1 MTEHIKAG
9 SSAAA
14 KSAQKDRTRC
24 CGAEYLKYME
34 QYLNNFD
41 DIQALINVLPEKIAG
56 VINENGN
63 LDKLIEVVMDVGRIP
78 LARYTNGDLP
88 LSSDEVSYEE
98 IDAVVEKIGTFDLDN
113 RAGMERTL
121 HRISAIRNRRGR
133 IIGLTCRVGRA
144 VFGTLDIIAD
154 YIDSGKSLLILGK
167 PGIGK
172 TTMLREAAR
181 ILSAK
186 KRVVIVDTSN
196 EIGGDGDVPH
206 PAVGDA
212 RRLQVA
218 QPALQHEVMIEAVEN
233 HNPEVI
239 IIDEIGRELEAQAA
253 RTIAERGVQLI
264 GTAHGQTISN
274 LLMNPTL
281 SDLIGGIESVTL
293 SDEEAK
299 RRGTQKVVL
308 ERRSP
313 PTFDVLVE
321 IRQRNQVVVYQD
333 VAEAV
338 DALVRGIELQ
348 PELRTKTTK
357 GQIIREKAPAP
368 VLEGSGNSGSQTQP
382 GEGKK
387 GRKQL
392 SRSQENIVEISGKSK
407 SDLGEFKQTATK
419 SAKDPAFRKETIR
432 VYCYGVARNRLNEAA
447 ERLDVPVMVVN
458 NLEEADML
466 MTLRPYYRERQ
477 QIIVEAEERGIPIY
491 VLRSNTTAQIEYT
504 LANMLKIEVQEQAVE
519 WEDVEEE
526 TISAIRSVLSG
537 EASWVDLSP
546 ADHAIR
552 RIQKEMIDQAGLVC
566 QPFGK
571 EPRRR
576 LRIYRN

>member
-1 MTEHIKAG
+1 
-9 SSAAA
+9 
-14 KSAQKDRTRC
+14 
-24 CGAEYLKYME
+24 ME
-34 QYLNNFD
+34 QYLNNAD
-41 DIQALINVLPEKIAG
+41 DIQALIDIFPPAISAVLNG
-56 VINENGN
+56 YGN

-78 LARYTNGDLP
+78 FARYTTGDLP
-88 LSSDEVSYEE
+88 VSEEEVSYED

-121 HRISAIRNRRGR
+121 HRISAIRNRRNR

-154 YIDSGKSLLILGK
+154 HINSGKSLLILGK

-181 ILSAK
+181 ILSEK

-218 QPALQHEVMIEAVEN
+218 QPTLQHEVMIEAVEN

-299 RRGTQKVVL
+299 RRGTQKTVL

-321 IRQRNQVVVYQD
+321 IRQRNQVIVYQD

-348 PELRTKTTK
+348 PEMRTKNK
-357 GQIIREKAPAP
+357 NGQIIREKAPAP
-368 VLEGSGNSGSQTQP
+368 VLEGSGPNESNAKP
-382 GEGKK
+382 GNGKK
-387 GRKQL
+387 GKQTL
-392 SRSQENIVEISGKSK
+392 SREQANIVEISGKSK
-407 SDLGEFKQTATK
+407 PALSEWKQETA
-419 SAKDPAFRKETIR
+419 AGPMKDPQWKKETIH
-432 VYCYGVARNRLNEAA
+432 VYSHGVARNRLNEAA
-447 ERLDVPVMVVN
+447 ARLDVPVIVVN
-458 NLEEADML
+458 NLEEADLL
-466 MTLRPYYRERQ
+466 MTLRPYYRDRQ
-477 QIIVEAEERGIPIY
+477 SVIVEAEERGLPIY

-504 LANMLKIEVQEQAVE
+504 LANLLKIEVQQPAVS

-537 EASWVDLSP
+537 EVSWIDLSP
-546 ADHAIR
+546 ADRPIR
-552 RIQKEMIDQAGLVC
+552 RIQQQMIEQANLIC

-571 EPRRR
+571 EPKRR
-576 LRIYRN
+576 LRIYRNY

>member
-1 MTEHIKAG
+1 
-9 SSAAA
+9 
-14 KSAQKDRTRC
+14 
-24 CGAEYLKYME
+24 ME
-34 QYLNNFD
+34 QYQNNFD
-41 DIQALINVLPEKIAG
+41 DIQALINVLPAKIAE
-56 VINENGN
+56 VINQNGN

-88 LSSDEVSYEE
+88 LSADEVTYED
-98 IDAVVEKIGTFDLDN
+98 IDSVVEKIGTFDLDN

-121 HRISAIRNRRGR
+121 HRISAIRNRRNH

-154 YIDSGKSLLILGK
+154 YISSGQSLLILGK

-181 ILSAK
+181 VLSAQ
-186 KRVVIVDTSN
+186 KRVIIVDTSN

-308 ERRSP
+308 ERKSP

-338 DALVRGIELQ
+338 DALVRGIELL
-348 PELRTKTTK
+348 PELRTRGSK

-368 VLEGSGNSGSQTQP
+368 VLEGAGLAGNQTQG
-382 GEGKK
+382 GESGKK
-387 GRKQL
+387 GKKQL
-392 SRSQENIVEISGKSK
+392 SRMQENIVEISGKSK
-407 SDLGEFKQTATK
+407 SALTELKQAQAVIPVK
-419 SAKDPAFRKETIR
+419 EPEFRKETVR
-432 VYCYGVARNRLNEAA
+432 VYCHGVARNRLNDAA
-447 ERLDVPVMVVN
+447 ERLDAPVIVVN
-458 NLEEADML
+458 NLEEADLL

-477 QIIVEAEERGIPIY
+477 KVIVEAEERGIPIY

-504 LANMLKIEVQEQAVE
+504 LANVLKIEVQEQASS

-537 EASWVDLSP
+537 EVSWIDLPP
-546 ADHAIR
+546 ADRSIR
-552 RIQKEMIDQAGLVC
+552 RIQQEMIEQANLVC

-571 EPRRR
+571 EPKRR
-576 LRIYRN
+576 LRIYRS

>member
-1 MTEHIKAG
+1 M
-9 SSAAA
+9 
-14 KSAQKDRTRC
+14 D
-24 CGAEYLKYME
+24 
-34 QYLNNFD
+34 QYLYNTD
-41 DIQALINVLPEKIAG
+41 DIHALISIFPKRIADAL
-56 VINENGN
+56 NGYGEP
-63 LDKLIEVVMDVGRIP
+63 DKLLEVVMDVGRVP
-78 LARYTNGDLP
+78 FARFTNGEVP
-88 LSSDEVSYEE
+88 LLEDEVTYED
-98 IDAVVEKIGTFDLDN
+98 IDAVVEKIGAFDLDN

-121 HRISAIRNRRGR
+121 HRISAIRNRKGR
-133 IIGLTCRVGRA
+133 VIGLTCRVGRA

-154 YIDSGKSLLILGK
+154 FIESGKSLLILGK

-181 ILSAK
+181 VLSEK

-206 PAVGDA
+206 PAVGRA

-239 IIDEIGRELEAQAA
+239 IIDEIGRESEAQAA

-313 PTFDVLVE
+313 PTFDVLIE
-321 IRQRNQVVVYQD
+321 IKQRNQVVVYQD

-338 DALVRGIELQ
+338 DALVRGIALQ
-348 PELRTKTTK
+348 PELRTKNAK
-357 GQIIREKAPAP
+357 GAIVREKAPAP
-368 VLEGSGNSGSQTQP
+368 VLEGAGFGSGSQADAK
-382 GEGKK
+382 GKK
-387 GRKQL
+387 GKQNML
-392 SRSQENIVEISGKSK
+392 TREQANIVEISGKSRNVLSEIK
-407 SDLGEFKQTATK
+407 RGGAADLM
-419 SAKDPAFRKETIR
+419 KDPQFKRDTVH
-432 VYCYGVARNRLNEAA
+432 VYSHGVARNRLNEAA
-447 ERLDVPVMVVN
+447 QRLNVPVTVVN
-458 NLEEADML
+458 SLDEADLL
-466 MTLRPYYRERQ
+466 MTLRPYYRDRQ
-477 QIIVEAEERGIPIY
+477 SVIVEAEEKGLPIY

-504 LANMLKIEVQEQAVE
+504 LANLLKIEVQEQAVN

-526 TISAIRSVLSG
+526 TVNAIRQVLTG

-546 ADHAIR
+546 ADRSIR
-552 RIQKEMIDQAGLVC
+552 RIQQEMIEQAHLIC

-576 LRIYRN
+576 LRIYRNI

>member
-1 MTEHIKAG
+1 
-9 SSAAA
+9 
-14 KSAQKDRTRC
+14 
-24 CGAEYLKYME
+24 ME
-34 QYLNNFD
+34 QYQNNFD
-41 DIQALINVLPEKIAG
+41 DIQALINVLPLKIAE

-88 LSSDEVSYEE
+88 LSAEEVTYED
-98 IDAVVEKIGTFDLDN
+98 IDSVVEKIGTFDLDN

-121 HRISAIRNRRGR
+121 HRISAIRNRHNR

-154 YIDSGKSLLILGK
+154 YINSGKSLLILGK

-181 ILSAK
+181 VLSAG
-186 KRVVIVDTSN
+186 KRVIIVDTSN

-239 IIDEIGRELEAQAA
+239 VIDEIGRELEAQAA

-348 PELRTKTTK
+348 PELRTKSSK

-368 VLEGSGNSGSQTQP
+368 VLEGTGFTGNNAPS

-387 GRKQL
+387 GKKTL
-392 SRSQENIVEISGKSK
+392 SRMQANIVEISGKSK
-407 SDLGEFKQTATK
+407 SALTELKQTEAAVK
-419 SAKDPAFRKETIR
+419 AGDPEFHKETVR
-432 VYCYGVARNRLNEAA
+432 VYCHGVARNRLNDAA
-447 ERLDVPVMVVN
+447 ERLDAPVIVVN
-458 NLEEADML
+458 NLEEADLL

-477 QIIVEAEERGIPIY
+477 KVIVEAEERGIPIY

-504 LANMLKIEVQEQAVE
+504 LANVLKIEVQDQASN

-537 EASWVDLSP
+537 EVSWIDLSP
-546 ADHAIR
+546 ADRSIR
-552 RIQKEMIDQAGLVC
+552 RIQQEMIEQANLVC

-571 EPRRR
+571 EPKRR
-576 LRIYRN
+576 LRIYSNS

>member
-1 MTEHIKAG
+1 
-9 SSAAA
+9 
-14 KSAQKDRTRC
+14 
-24 CGAEYLKYME
+24 ME
-34 QYLNNFD
+34 QYKNNAD
-41 DIQALINVLPEKIAG
+41 DIQALIDIFPAKISGVLNAYGE
-56 VINENGN
+56 
-63 LDKLIEVVMDVGRIP
+63 LDKLIEVVMDVGRAP
-78 LARYTNGDLP
+78 FARYTTGDLP
-88 LSSDEVSYEE
+88 ISEDEVTYED
-98 IDAVVEKIGTFDLDN
+98 IDAVVEKIGSFDLDN

-121 HRISAIRNRRGR
+121 HRISAIRNRRNR

-154 YIDSGKSLLILGK
+154 YINSGKSLLILGK

-181 ILSAK
+181 ILSEK

-206 PAVGDA
+206 PAVGNA

-264 GTAHGQTISN
+264 GTAHGQTINN

-299 RRGTQKVVL
+299 RRGTQKTVL

-321 IRQRNQVVVYQD
+321 IRQRDQVIVYQD

-348 PELRTKTTK
+348 PEMRTKNRN

-368 VLEGSGNSGSQTQP
+368 VLEGAGSADPNTKGGN
-382 GEGKK
+382 GKK
-387 GRKQL
+387 GKQPL
-392 SRSQENIVEISGKSK
+392 SREQANIVEISGKSK
-407 SDLGEFKQTATK
+407 PVLSEWKQGGARELM
-419 SAKDPAFRKETIR
+419 KDPQWKKETIH
-432 VYCYGVARNRLNEAA
+432 VYCHGVARNRLNEAA
-447 ERLDVPVMVVN
+447 TLLDVPVAVVN
-458 NLEEADML
+458 SLEEADLL

-477 QIIVEAEERGIPIY
+477 SVIVEAEERGLPIY

-504 LANMLKIEVQEQAVE
+504 LANLLKIEVQEQAVN

-526 TISAIRSVLSG
+526 TVSAIRSVLSG
-537 EASWVDLSP
+537 EVSWIDLSP
-546 ADHAIR
+546 ADRSIR
-552 RIQKEMIDQAGLVC
+552 RIQQQMVEQANLIC

-571 EPRRR
+571 EPKRR
-576 LRIYRN
+576 LRIYRNN

>member
-1 MTEHIKAG
+1 
-9 SSAAA
+9 
-14 KSAQKDRTRC
+14 
-24 CGAEYLKYME
+24 ME
-34 QYLNNFD
+34 QYQNNFD
-41 DIQALINVLPEKIAG
+41 DIQALINVLPTKIAE

-63 LDKLIEVVMDVGRIP
+63 LDKLLEVVMDVGRIP

-88 LSSDEVSYEE
+88 LSADEISYDD
-98 IDAVVEKIGTFDLDN
+98 IDSVVEKIGTFDLDN

-121 HRISAIRNRRGR
+121 HRISAIRNRHNR

-181 ILSAK
+181 VLSAK

-218 QPALQHEVMIEAVEN
+218 QPTLQHEVMIEAVEN

-321 IRQRNQVVVYQD
+321 IRQRNQVIVYQD

-348 PELRTKTTK
+348 PELRTKSSK
-357 GQIIREKAPAP
+357 GQILREKAPAP
-368 VLEGSGNSGSQTQP
+368 VLEGTGFTGNNAP
-382 GEGKK
+382 VGEGKK
-387 GRKQL
+387 GKKTL
-392 SRSQENIVEISGKSK
+392 SRMQTNIMEISGKSK
-407 SDLGEFKQTATK
+407 SVLSDLKRADTAG
-419 SAKDPAFRKETIR
+419 PVNEPEFRKETVR
-432 VYCYGVARNRLNEAA
+432 VYCHGVARNRLNDAA
-447 ERLDVPVMVVN
+447 ERLDVPVIVVN
-458 NLEEADML
+458 NLEEADLL

-477 QIIVEAEERGIPIY
+477 KPIVEAEERGIPIY

-504 LANMLKIEVQEQAVE
+504 LANVLKIEVQEQAVN
-519 WEDVEEE
+519 WEDVEDE

-537 EASWVDLSP
+537 EVSWIDLPP
-546 ADHAIR
+546 ADRSIR
-552 RIQKEMIDQAGLVC
+552 RIQQEMIEQANLVC

-571 EPRRR
+571 EPKRR
-576 LRIYRN
+576 LRIYRS

>member
-1 MTEHIKAG
+1 
-9 SSAAA
+9 
-14 KSAQKDRTRC
+14 
-24 CGAEYLKYME
+24 ME
-34 QYLNNFD
+34 QYKNNAD
-41 DIQALINVLPEKIAG
+41 DIQALIDIFPAKISGVLNAYGE
-56 VINENGN
+56 
-63 LDKLIEVVMDVGRIP
+63 LDKLIEVVMDVGRAP
-78 LARYTNGDLP
+78 FARYTTGDLP
-88 LSSDEVSYEE
+88 ISEDEVTYED
-98 IDAVVEKIGTFDLDN
+98 IDAVVEKIGSFDLDN

-121 HRISAIRNRRGR
+121 HRISAIRNRRNR

-154 YIDSGKSLLILGK
+154 YINSGKSLLILGK

-181 ILSAK
+181 ILSEK

-206 PAVGDA
+206 PAVGNA

-264 GTAHGQTISN
+264 GTAHGQTINN

-299 RRGTQKVVL
+299 RRGTQKTVL

-321 IRQRNQVVVYQD
+321 IRQRDQVIVYQD

-348 PELRTKTTK
+348 PEMRTKNRN

-368 VLEGSGNSGSQTQP
+368 VLEGAGSADPNAKGGN
-382 GEGKK
+382 GKK
-387 GRKQL
+387 GKQPL
-392 SRSQENIVEISGKSK
+392 SREQANIVEISGKSK
-407 SDLGEFKQTATK
+407 PVLSEWKQGGARELM
-419 SAKDPAFRKETIR
+419 KDPQWKKETIH
-432 VYCYGVARNRLNEAA
+432 VYCHGVARNRLNEAA
-447 ERLDVPVMVVN
+447 TRLDVPVAVVN
-458 NLEEADML
+458 SLEEADLL

-477 QIIVEAEERGIPIY
+477 SVIVEAEERGLPIY

-504 LANMLKIEVQEQAVE
+504 LANLLKIEVQEQAVN

-526 TISAIRSVLSG
+526 TVSAIRSVLSG
-537 EASWVDLSP
+537 EVSWIDLSP
-546 ADHAIR
+546 ADRSIR
-552 RIQKEMIDQAGLVC
+552 RIQQQMVEQANLIC

-571 EPRRR
+571 EPKRR
-576 LRIYRN
+576 LRIYRNN

>member
-1 MTEHIKAG
+1 
-9 SSAAA
+9 
-14 KSAQKDRTRC
+14 
-24 CGAEYLKYME
+24 ME
-34 QYLNNFD
+34 QYLNNVD
-41 DIQALINVLPEKIAG
+41 DIQALINVLPEKIAEE
-56 VINENGN
+56 INAYGN
-63 LDKLIEVVMDVGRIP
+63 LDKLIEVVMDVGRLP

-88 LSSDEVSYEE
+88 LSEQEISYED
-98 IDAVVEKIGTFDLDN
+98 IDAVVAKIGTFDLDN

-121 HRISAIRNRRGR
+121 HRISAIRNRHNR

-154 YIDSGKSLLILGK
+154 HISSGKSLLILGK

-181 ILSAK
+181 VLSAQ
-186 KRVVIVDTSN
+186 KRVIIVDTSN

-218 QPALQHEVMIEAVEN
+218 QPTLQHEVMIEAVEN

-308 ERRSP
+308 ERKSP

-321 IRQRNQVVVYQD
+321 IRQRNQVIVYQD

-348 PELRTKTTK
+348 PELRTKSTK

-368 VLEGSGNSGSQTQP
+368 VLEGAGFTGGTAQP

-387 GRKQL
+387 GKKQL
-392 SRSQENIVEISGKSK
+392 SRMQSNIIEISGKSK
-407 SDLGEFKQTATK
+407 SVLNEMK
-419 SAKDPAFRKETIR
+419 SAGPAEPVKDPETPRETIH
-432 VYCYGVARNRLNEAA
+432 VYTHGVARNRLNEAA
-447 ERLDVPVMVVN
+447 ERLGVPVTAVN
-458 NLEEADML
+458 NLEEANIL

-477 QIIVEAEERGIPIY
+477 KVIVEAEERGIPIY

-504 LANMLKIEVQEQAVE
+504 LANMLKIEVQEQAMN
-519 WEDVEEE
+519 WEDAEDD

-537 EASWVDLSP
+537 EVNWIDLPP
-546 ADHAIR
+546 ANRSIR
-552 RIQKEMIDQAGLVC
+552 RIQQEMIEQANLVC

-576 LRIYRN
+576 LRIYRNG

>member
-1 MTEHIKAG
+1 
-9 SSAAA
+9 
-14 KSAQKDRTRC
+14 
-24 CGAEYLKYME
+24 ME
-34 QYLNNFD
+34 EYLNNAD
-41 DIQALINVLPEKIAG
+41 DIQALIRIFPEPISEVLNAY
-56 VINENGN
+56 GN
-63 LDKLIEVVMDVGRIP
+63 LDKLIEVVMDVGRSP
-78 LARYTNGDLP
+78 FARYTNGDLP
-88 LSSDEVSYEE
+88 LSDDEVTYEA
-98 IDAVVEKIGTFDLDN
+98 IDSIVEKIGTFDLDN

-121 HRISAIRNRRGR
+121 HRISAIRNRRNR

-154 YIDSGKSLLILGK
+154 QIDSGKSLLILGK

-206 PAVGDA
+206 PAVGAA

-264 GTAHGQTISN
+264 GTAHGQTLGN

-299 RRGTQKVVL
+299 RRGTQKTVL

-321 IRQRNQVVVYQD
+321 IRQRNQVIVYED

-338 DALVRGIELQ
+338 DAMVRGVELQ
-348 PELRTKTTK
+348 PEMRTKNSS
-357 GQIIREKAPAP
+357 GRIIREKAPAP
-368 VLEGSGNSGSQTQP
+368 VLEGAGFTENNAKPGN
-382 GEGKK
+382 GKK
-387 GRKQL
+387 NRQQL
-392 SRSQENIVEISGKSK
+392 PREQANIYEISGKSK
-407 SDLGEFKQTATK
+407 PALSEFKHGGA
-419 SAKDPAFRKETIR
+419 AELMKDPQWKKETIR
-432 VYCYGVARNRLNEAA
+432 VYTHGVARNRLIEAA
-447 ERLDVPVMVVN
+447 NRLDVPVEAVN
-458 NLEEADML
+458 NLEEADLL

-477 QIIVEAEERGIPIY
+477 QVIVDAEERGLPIY

-504 LANMLKIEVQEQAVE
+504 LANLLRIEVQEQAVN

-526 TISAIRSVLSG
+526 TVGAIRSVLSG

-546 ADHAIR
+546 ADRSVR
-552 RIQKEMIDQAGLVC
+552 RIQQQMIEQANLIC

-576 LRIYRN
+576 LRIYRNN

>member
-1 MTEHIKAG
+1 
-9 SSAAA
+9 
-14 KSAQKDRTRC
+14 
-24 CGAEYLKYME
+24 ME
-34 QYLNNFD
+34 QYLNNLD
-41 DIQALINVLPEKIAG
+41 DIQALINILPEKIAA

-63 LDKLIEVVMDVGRIP
+63 LEKLTEVVMDVGRIP
-78 LARYTNGDLP
+78 LARYTQGDMP
-88 LSSDEVSYEE
+88 LSAEEVTYAD
-98 IDAVVEKIGTFDLDN
+98 IDTVVAKIGTFDLDN

-121 HRISAIRNRRGR
+121 HRISAIRNRRNR

-154 YIDSGKSLLILGK
+154 YIESGKSLLILGK

-181 ILSAK
+181 VLSAK
-186 KRVVIVDTSN
+186 KRVIIVDTSN

-218 QPALQHEVMIEAVEN
+218 QPTLQHEVMIEAVEN

-308 ERRSP
+308 ERKSP

-348 PELRTKTTK
+348 PELRTKSAK

-368 VLEGSGNSGSQTQP
+368 ELEGTGFAGTQNQSA
-382 GEGKK
+382 EGKK
-387 GRKQL
+387 GKKQL
-392 SRSQENIVEISGKSK
+392 SRSQTNIIEISGKSK
-407 SDLGEFKQTATK
+407 PAPGEMRQTL
-419 SAKDPAFRKETIR
+419 SAGQKKDPASPRETIR

-447 ERLDVPVMVVN
+447 ERLDVPVIVVN

-477 QIIVEAEERGIPIY
+477 QIIIEAEERGIPIY
-491 VLRSNTTAQIEYT
+491 VLRSNTTTQIEYT
-504 LANMLKIEVQEQAVE
+504 LANMLKIEVQEQAVN
-519 WEDVEEE
+519 WEDVEDE

-537 EASWVDLSP
+537 EVSWIDLSP
-546 ADHAIR
+546 ADHAVR
-552 RIQKEMIDQAGLVC
+552 RIQKEMINEAGLAC
-566 QPFGK
+566 QSFGK

>member
-1 MTEHIKAG
+1 M
-9 SSAAA
+9 
-14 KSAQKDRTRC
+14 D
-24 CGAEYLKYME
+24 
-34 QYLNNFD
+34 QYLYNTD
-41 DIQALINVLPEKIAG
+41 DIHALIDIFPKRVADALNAYGEA
-56 VINENGN
+56 
-63 LDKLIEVVMDVGRIP
+63 DKLLEVVMDVGRTP
-78 LARYTNGDLP
+78 FARYTNGELP
-88 LSSDEVSYEE
+88 LLEEEVTYED
-98 IDAVVEKIGTFDLDN
+98 IDAVVEKIGAFDLDN

-121 HRISAIRNRRGR
+121 HRISAIRNRKGR

-154 YIDSGKSLLILGK
+154 FIESGKSLLILGK

-181 ILSAK
+181 VLSEK

-206 PAVGDA
+206 PAVGRA

-239 IIDEIGRELEAQAA
+239 IIDEIGRESEAQAA

-264 GTAHGQTISN
+264 GTAHGQTIGN

-313 PTFDVLVE
+313 PTFDVLIE
-321 IRQRNQVVVYQD
+321 IKQRNQVVVYQD

-338 DALVRGIELQ
+338 DALVRGMELQ
-348 PELRTKTTK
+348 PELRTKNAK
-357 GQIIREKAPAP
+357 GTIVREKAPAP
-368 VLEGSGNSGSQTQP
+368 VLEGSGFAGNQADAK
-382 GEGKK
+382 GKK
-387 GRKQL
+387 GKQNML
-392 SRSQENIVEISGKSK
+392 TREQANIVEISGKSRNVLSGLK
-407 SDLGEFKQTATK
+407 RGGAAELM
-419 SAKDPAFRKETIR
+419 KDPQFKRDTVR
-432 VYCYGVARNRLNEAA
+432 VYSHGVARNRLNEAA
-447 ERLDVPVMVVN
+447 QRLNVPVTVVN
-458 NLEEADML
+458 SLDEADLL
-466 MTLRPYYRERQ
+466 MTLRPYYRDRQ
-477 QIIVEAEERGIPIY
+477 SVIVAAEEKGLPIY

-504 LANMLKIEVQEQAVE
+504 LANLLKIEVQEQAVN

-526 TISAIRSVLSG
+526 TVNAIRQVLTG

-546 ADHAIR
+546 ADRSIR
-552 RIQKEMIDQAGLVC
+552 RIQQEMIEQAHLIC

-576 LRIYRN
+576 LRIYRNI

>member
-1 MTEHIKAG
+1 
-9 SSAAA
+9 
-14 KSAQKDRTRC
+14 
-24 CGAEYLKYME
+24 ME
-34 QYLNNFD
+34 QYQNNFD
-41 DIQALINVLPEKIAG
+41 DIQALINVLPQKIAE

-88 LSSDEVSYEE
+88 LAAEEVTYED
-98 IDAVVEKIGTFDLDN
+98 IDSVVEKIGTFDLDN

-121 HRISAIRNRRGR
+121 HRISAIRNRHNR

-154 YIDSGKSLLILGK
+154 YINSGKSLLILGK

-181 ILSAK
+181 VLSAG
-186 KRVVIVDTSN
+186 KRVIIVDTSN

-239 IIDEIGRELEAQAA
+239 VIDEIGRELEAQAA

-348 PELRTKTTK
+348 PELRTKSSK

-368 VLEGSGNSGSQTQP
+368 VLEGTGFTGNNAPS

-387 GRKQL
+387 GKKTL
-392 SRSQENIVEISGKSK
+392 SRMQANIVEISGKSK
-407 SDLGEFKQTATK
+407 SALTELKQIEAAGKAGDPEFH
-419 SAKDPAFRKETIR
+419 KETVR
-432 VYCYGVARNRLNEAA
+432 VYCHGVARNRLNDAA
-447 ERLDVPVMVVN
+447 ERLDAPVIVVN
-458 NLEEADML
+458 NLEEADLL

-477 QIIVEAEERGIPIY
+477 KVIVEAEERGIPIY

-504 LANMLKIEVQEQAVE
+504 LANVLKIEVQDQASN

-537 EASWVDLSP
+537 EVSWIDLSP
-546 ADHAIR
+546 ADRSIR
-552 RIQKEMIDQAGLVC
+552 RIQQEMIEQANLVC

-571 EPRRR
+571 EPKRR
-576 LRIYRN
+576 LRIYSNS

>member
-1 MTEHIKAG
+1 
-9 SSAAA
+9 
-14 KSAQKDRTRC
+14 
-24 CGAEYLKYME
+24 ME
-34 QYLNNFD
+34 QYLNNLD
-41 DIQALINVLPEKIAG
+41 DIQALIDIFPEKISAVLNG
-56 VINENGN
+56 YGN

-78 LARYTNGDLP
+78 FARYTTGDIP
-88 LSSDEVSYEE
+88 VSEEEVSYED
-98 IDAVVEKIGTFDLDN
+98 IDAVVEKIGSFDLDN

-121 HRISAIRNRRGR
+121 HRISAIRNRRNR

-154 YIDSGKSLLILGK
+154 HINSGKSLLILGK

-181 ILSAK
+181 ILSGT

-218 QPALQHEVMIEAVEN
+218 QPTLQHEVMIEAVEN

-299 RRGTQKVVL
+299 RRGTQKTVL

-321 IRQRNQVVVYQD
+321 IRQRNQVIVYPD

-348 PELRTKTTK
+348 PEMRTKNK
-357 GQIIREKAPAP
+357 NGQIIREKAPAP
-368 VLEGSGNSGSQTQP
+368 VLEGAGPAENNSKPGN
-382 GEGKK
+382 GKK
-387 GRKQL
+387 GKQSL
-392 SRSQENIVEISGKSK
+392 SREQANIVEISGKSK
-407 SDLGEFKQTATK
+407 PALSEWKQSGA
-419 SAKDPAFRKETIR
+419 SEQMKDPQWKKETIH
-432 VYCYGVARNRLNEAA
+432 VYAHGVARNRLNEAA
-447 ERLDVPVMVVN
+447 ARLDVPVIVVN
-458 NLEEADML
+458 NLEEADLL
-466 MTLRPYYRERQ
+466 MTLRPYYRDRQ
-477 QIIVEAEERGIPIY
+477 SVIVEAEERGLPIY

-504 LANMLKIEVQEQAVE
+504 LANLLKIEVQQQAVS

-537 EASWVDLSP
+537 EVSWIDLSP
-546 ADHAIR
+546 ADRSIR
-552 RIQKEMIDQAGLVC
+552 RIQQQMIEQANLIC

-571 EPRRR
+571 EPKRR
-576 LRIYRN
+576 LRIYRNI

>member
-1 MTEHIKAG
+1 
-9 SSAAA
+9 
-14 KSAQKDRTRC
+14 
-24 CGAEYLKYME
+24 ME
-34 QYLNNFD
+34 QYKNNAD
-41 DIQALINVLPEKIAG
+41 DIQALIDIFPAKISGVLNAYGE
-56 VINENGN
+56 
-63 LDKLIEVVMDVGRIP
+63 LDKLIEVVMDVGRAP
-78 LARYTNGDLP
+78 FARYTTGDLP
-88 LSSDEVSYEE
+88 ISEDEVTYED
-98 IDAVVEKIGTFDLDN
+98 IDAVVEKIGSFDLDN

-121 HRISAIRNRRGR
+121 HRISAIRNRRNR

-154 YIDSGKSLLILGK
+154 YIGSGKSLLILGK

-181 ILSAK
+181 ILSEK

-206 PAVGDA
+206 PAVGNA

-264 GTAHGQTISN
+264 GTAHGQTINN

-299 RRGTQKVVL
+299 RRGTQKTVL

-321 IRQRNQVVVYQD
+321 IRQRDQVIVYQD

-348 PELRTKTTK
+348 PEMRTKNRN

-368 VLEGSGNSGSQTQP
+368 VLEGAGSADPNAKGGN
-382 GEGKK
+382 GKK
-387 GRKQL
+387 GKQPL
-392 SRSQENIVEISGKSK
+392 SREQANIVEISGKSK
-407 SDLGEFKQTATK
+407 PVLSEWKQGGARELM
-419 SAKDPAFRKETIR
+419 KDPQWKKETIH
-432 VYCYGVARNRLNEAA
+432 VYSHGVARNRLNEAA
-447 ERLDVPVMVVN
+447 TRLDVPVTVVN
-458 NLEEADML
+458 SLEEADLL

-477 QIIVEAEERGIPIY
+477 SVIVEAEERGLPIY

-504 LANMLKIEVQEQAVE
+504 LANLLKIEVQEQAVN

-537 EASWVDLSP
+537 EVSWIDLSP
-546 ADHAIR
+546 ADRSIR
-552 RIQKEMIDQAGLVC
+552 RIQQQMVEQANLIC

-571 EPRRR
+571 EPKRR
-576 LRIYRN
+576 LRIYRNI

>member
-1 MTEHIKAG
+1 MI
-9 SSAAA
+9 
-14 KSAQKDRTRC
+14 
-24 CGAEYLKYME
+24 ME
-34 QYLNNFD
+34 QYLNNAD
-41 DIQALINVLPEKIAG
+41 DIQALIDIFPSKIAD
-56 VINENGN
+56 VLNEYRN
-63 LDKLIEVVMDVGRIP
+63 LDKLIEVVMDVGRMPI
-78 LARYTNGDLP
+78 ARYTSGDRL
-88 LSSDEVSYEE
+88 LSAEEVTYED
-98 IDAVVEKIGTFDLDN
+98 IDAVAEKIGTFDLDN

-144 VFGTLDIIAD
+144 VFGTLDIISD

-181 ILSAK
+181 VLSSK

-218 QPALQHEVMIEAVEN
+218 QPTLQHEVMIEAVEN

-321 IRQRNQVVVYQD
+321 IRQRNQVIVYHD

-348 PELRTKTTK
+348 PELRTKSSA

-368 VLEGSGNSGSQTQP
+368 VLEGAGFADNSMKGGN
-382 GEGKK
+382 GKK
-387 GRKQL
+387 GKPTL
-392 SRSQENIVEISGKSK
+392 SREQANIIEISGKSRPS
-407 SDLGEFKQTATK
+407 SDIRDRNNGTEREPRK
-419 SAKDPAFRKETIR
+419 KETVH
-432 VYCYGVARNRLNEAA
+432 VYAHGVARNRLMEAA
-447 ERLDVPVMVVN
+447 NRLDVPVVVVN
-458 NLEEADML
+458 NLEEADLL

-477 QIIVEAEERGIPIY
+477 TVIVEAEERGLPIY
-491 VLRSNTTAQIEYT
+491 VLRSNTVSQIEYT
-504 LANMLKIEVQEQAVE
+504 LANLLKIEIQEPAVS

-537 EASWVDLSP
+537 EVSWIDLSP
-546 ADHAIR
+546 ADRSVR
-552 RIQKEMIDQAGLVC
+552 RIQQGMAEEAGLIC

-571 EPRRR
+571 EPKRR
-576 LRIYRN
+576 LRIYRNN

>member
-1 MTEHIKAG
+1 
-9 SSAAA
+9 
-14 KSAQKDRTRC
+14 
-24 CGAEYLKYME
+24 ME
-34 QYLNNFD
+34 QYLNNID
-41 DIQALINVLPEKIAG
+41 DIQALIDIFPEKISAVLNG
-56 VINENGN
+56 YGN

-78 LARYTNGDLP
+78 FARYTTGDLP
-88 LSSDEVSYEE
+88 VSEDEVSYED
-98 IDAVVEKIGTFDLDN
+98 IDAVVEKIGSFDLDN

-121 HRISAIRNRRGR
+121 HRISAIRNRRNR

-154 YIDSGKSLLILGK
+154 HINSGKSLLILGK

-181 ILSAK
+181 ILSEK

-218 QPALQHEVMIEAVEN
+218 QPTLQHEVMIEAVEN

-299 RRGTQKVVL
+299 RRGTQKTVL

-321 IRQRNQVVVYQD
+321 IRQRNQVIVYPD

-348 PELRTKTTK
+348 PEMRTKNK
-357 GQIIREKAPAP
+357 NGQIIREKAPAP
-368 VLEGSGNSGSQTQP
+368 VLEGTGPSEGNTKP
-382 GEGKK
+382 GNGKK
-387 GRKQL
+387 GKQTL
-392 SRSQENIVEISGKSK
+392 SREQANIVEISGKSK
-407 SDLGEFKQTATK
+407 PALSEWKQSGAAEQMK
-419 SAKDPAFRKETIR
+419 EPQWKKETIH
-432 VYCYGVARNRLNEAA
+432 VYAHGVARNRLNEAA
-447 ERLDVPVMVVN
+447 SRLDVPVIIVN
-458 NLEEADML
+458 NLEEADLL
-466 MTLRPYYRERQ
+466 MTLRPYYRDRQ
-477 QIIVEAEERGIPIY
+477 SVIVEAEERGLPIY

-504 LANMLKIEVQEQAVE
+504 LANLLKIEVEQQAVS

-537 EASWVDLSP
+537 EVSWIDLSP
-546 ADHAIR
+546 ADRSIR
-552 RIQKEMIDQAGLVC
+552 RIQQQMIEQANLIC

-571 EPRRR
+571 EPKRR
-576 LRIYRN
+576 LRIYRNI

>member
-1 MTEHIKAG
+1 
-9 SSAAA
+9 
-14 KSAQKDRTRC
+14 
-24 CGAEYLKYME
+24 ME
-34 QYLNNFD
+34 QYLNNAD
-41 DIQALINVLPEKIAG
+41 DIQALINVLPAKITEE
-56 VINENGN
+56 INNYGN
-63 LDKLIEVVMDVGRIP
+63 LDKLIEVVMDVGRMP
-78 LARYTNGDLP
+78 LARYTTGDLL
-88 LSSDEVSYEE
+88 LSEDEITYED
-98 IDAVVEKIGTFDLDN
+98 IDGVVEKIGTFDPDN

-121 HRISAIRNRRGR
+121 HRISAIRNRHNR

-154 YIDSGKSLLILGK
+154 YIQSGKSLLILGK

-181 ILSAK
+181 VLSAQ
-186 KRVVIVDTSN
+186 KRVIIVDTSN

-218 QPALQHEVMIEAVEN
+218 QPTLQHEVMIEAVEN

-321 IRQRNQVVVYQD
+321 IRQRNQVIVYQD

-348 PELRTKTTK
+348 PELRTKSAK

-368 VLEGSGNSGSQTQP
+368 VLEGAGFAGNNNKESSD
-382 GEGKK
+382 GKK
-387 GRKQL
+387 GKKQL
-392 SRSQENIVEISGKSK
+392 SRMQENIVEISGKSK
-407 SDLGEFKQTATK
+407 SVLGELKHSERAGDGQEGA
-419 SAKDPAFRKETIR
+419 PRKETVH
-432 VYCYGVARNRLNEAA
+432 VYSHGVARNRLNEAA
-447 ERLDVPVMVVN
+447 ERLGVPVVVVN
-458 NLEEADML
+458 NLEEADLL

-477 QIIVEAEERGIPIY
+477 KVIVEAEEKGIPIY

-504 LANMLKIEVQEQAVE
+504 LASMLKMEVKEQASN

-537 EASWVDLSP
+537 EVSWIDLSP
-546 ADHAIR
+546 ADRSIR
-552 RIQKEMIDQAGLVC
+552 RIQQEMVEQANLVC

-576 LRIYRN
+576 LRIYRTA

>member
-1 MTEHIKAG
+1 
-9 SSAAA
+9 
-14 KSAQKDRTRC
+14 
-24 CGAEYLKYME
+24 ME
-34 QYLNNFD
+34 QSRSNLD
-41 DIQALINVLPEKIAG
+41 DIQALIDVFPKKISDVL
-56 VINENGN
+56 NEHQNF
-63 LDKLIEVVMDVGRIP
+63 DKLLEVVMDVGRIP
-78 LARYTNGDLP
+78 LARYTSGDLP
-88 LSSDEVSYEE
+88 LLEDEVTYED
-98 IDAVVEKIGTFDLDN
+98 IDAVTAKIGDFDLDN

-121 HRISAIRNRRGR
+121 HRISAIRNRRNR
-133 IIGLTCRVGRA
+133 VIGLTCRVGRT

-154 YIDSGKSLLILGK
+154 YVGSGKNLLILGK

-181 ILSAK
+181 ILSAQ

-321 IRQRNQVVVYQD
+321 IRQRDQVVIYQD

-348 PELRTKTTK
+348 PELRTKNRN

-368 VLEGSGNSGSQTQP
+368 VLEGAGFAGTNPQP
-382 GEGKK
+382 GNGKK
-387 GRKQL
+387 GKQPL
-392 SRSQENIVEISGKSK
+392 GREQASIVEISRKAAADKPALKQAGAA
-407 SDLGEFKQTATK
+407 DLML
-419 SAKDPAFRKETIR
+419 DPQWKKETIH
-432 VYCYGVARNRLNEAA
+432 VYSHGVARNRLNEAA
-447 ERLDVPVMVVN
+447 ERLGVPVVAVS
-458 NLEEADML
+458 NLEEADLL
-466 MTLRPYYRERQ
+466 MTLRPYYRDRQ
-477 QIIVEAEERGIPIY
+477 PVIVEAEERGIPIY
-491 VLRSNTTAQIEYT
+491 VLRSNTTAQIETT
-504 LANMLKIEVQEQAVE
+504 LANLLKIEIQDQAKN
-519 WEDVEEE
+519 WEDVEDE

-537 EASWVDLSP
+537 EVSWIDLSP
-546 ADHAIR
+546 ADRSIR
-552 RIQKEMIDQAGLVC
+552 RIQQQMIEEANLIC

-571 EPRRR
+571 EPKRR
-576 LRIYRN
+576 LRIYRR

>member
-1 MTEHIKAG
+1 
-9 SSAAA
+9 
-14 KSAQKDRTRC
+14 
-24 CGAEYLKYME
+24 ME
-34 QYLNNFD
+34 EYLNNTD
-41 DIQALINVLPEKIAG
+41 DIQTLIRIFPEPIAG
-56 VINENGN
+56 VLNAYGN

-78 LARYTNGDLP
+78 FARYTNGDLP
-88 LSSDEVSYEE
+88 LSDDEVSYEE
-98 IDAVVEKIGTFDLDN
+98 IDAVVEKVGDFDLDN

-121 HRISAIRNRRGR
+121 HRISAIRNRRNR

-154 YIDSGKSLLILGK
+154 QIDAGKSLLILGK

-206 PAVGDA
+206 PAVGAA

-253 RTIAERGVQLI
+253 RTIAERGIQLI
-264 GTAHGQTISN
+264 GTAHGQTLGN

-299 RRGTQKVVL
+299 RRGTQKTVL

-313 PTFDVLVE
+313 PTFDILVE
-321 IRQRNQVVVYQD
+321 IRQRNQVVVYRD

-338 DALVRGIELQ
+338 DAMVRGVELQ
-348 PELRTKTTK
+348 PEMRTKNSSGK
-357 GQIIREKAPAP
+357 IISEKAPAP
-368 VLEGSGNSGSQTQP
+368 VLEGAGFTEPNAKPGS
-382 GEGKK
+382 GKK
-387 GRKQL
+387 NRQNL
-392 SRSQENIVEISGKSK
+392 TREQATITEISGKSK
-407 SDLGEFKQTATK
+407 TALSEFKHGGA
-419 SAKDPAFRKETIR
+419 AELMKDPQWKKETIR
-432 VYCYGVARNRLNEAA
+432 VYTHGVARNRLIEAA
-447 ERLDVPVMVVN
+447 NRLDVPVEAVN
-458 NLEEADML
+458 NLEEADLL

-477 QIIVEAEERGIPIY
+477 SVITEAEERGLPIY

-504 LANMLKIEVQEQAVE
+504 LANLLKIEVQEQAVK

-526 TISAIRSVLSG
+526 TVSAIRSVLSG
-537 EASWVDLSP
+537 EVSWADLPP
-546 ADHAIR
+546 ADRSIR
-552 RIQKEMIDQAGLVC
+552 RIQQQMIEQANLIC

-576 LRIYRN
+576 LRIYRSY

>member
-1 MTEHIKAG
+1 
-9 SSAAA
+9 
-14 KSAQKDRTRC
+14 
-24 CGAEYLKYME
+24 ME
-34 QYLNNFD
+34 QYLNNID
-41 DIQALINVLPEKIAG
+41 DIQALIDIFPDKISAILNG
-56 VINENGN
+56 YGN

-78 LARYTNGDLP
+78 FARYTTGDLP
-88 LSSDEVSYEE
+88 VSEEEVSYED

-121 HRISAIRNRRGR
+121 HRISAIRNRRNR

-154 YIDSGKSLLILGK
+154 HINSGKSLLILGK

-181 ILSAK
+181 ILSEK

-218 QPALQHEVMIEAVEN
+218 QPTLQHEVMIEAVEN

-299 RRGTQKVVL
+299 RRGTQKTVL

-348 PELRTKTTK
+348 PEMRTKNK
-357 GQIIREKAPAP
+357 NGQIIREKAPAP
-368 VLEGSGNSGSQTQP
+368 VLEGAGPSEGNTKP
-382 GEGKK
+382 GNGKK
-387 GRKQL
+387 GKQTL
-392 SRSQENIVEISGKSK
+392 SREQANIVEISGKSK
-407 SDLGEFKQTATK
+407 PALSEWKQNGAAGHVQEPQWK
-419 SAKDPAFRKETIR
+419 KETIH
-432 VYCYGVARNRLNEAA
+432 VYSHGVARNRLNEAA
-447 ERLDVPVMVVN
+447 ARLDVPLLVVN
-458 NLEEADML
+458 NLEEADLL
-466 MTLRPYYRERQ
+466 MTLRPYYRDRQ
-477 QIIVEAEERGIPIY
+477 SVIVEAEERGLPIY

-504 LANMLKIEVQEQAVE
+504 LANLLKIEVQQPAVS

-537 EASWVDLSP
+537 EVSWIDLSP
-546 ADHAIR
+546 ADRSIR
-552 RIQKEMIDQAGLVC
+552 RIQQQMIEQANLIC

-571 EPRRR
+571 EPKRR
-576 LRIYRN
+576 LRIYRNY

>member
-1 MTEHIKAG
+1 M
-9 SSAAA
+9 
-14 KSAQKDRTRC
+14 D
-24 CGAEYLKYME
+24 
-34 QYLNNFD
+34 QYLYNTD
-41 DIQALINVLPEKIAG
+41 DIQALIDIFPPRIADALNAIG
-56 VINENGN
+56 E
-63 LDKLIEVVMDVGRIP
+63 LDKLLEVVLDVGRTP
-78 LARYTNGDLP
+78 FARYTNGELP
-88 LSSDEVSYEE
+88 LLEGEVTYED

-121 HRISAIRNRRGR
+121 HRISAIRNRKGR
-133 IIGLTCRVGRA
+133 VIGLTCRVGRA

-154 YIDSGKSLLILGK
+154 FIESGKSILILGK

-181 ILSAK
+181 VLSEK

-206 PAVGDA
+206 PAVGRA

-239 IIDEIGRELEAQAA
+239 IIDEIGRELEALAA

-264 GTAHGQTISN
+264 GTAHGQTIGN

-313 PTFDVLVE
+313 PTFDVLIE
-321 IRQRNQVVVYQD
+321 IKQRNQVVVYQD

-348 PELRTKTTK
+348 PELRTKSAK
-357 GQIIREKAPAP
+357 GAIVREKAPAP
-368 VLEGSGNSGSQTQP
+368 VLEGAGFGSNGNNGSDSK
-382 GEGKK
+382 GKK
-387 GRKQL
+387 GKSNMLTREQA
-392 SRSQENIVEISGKSK
+392 NIVEISGKSRNVLSEIK
-407 SDLGEFKQTATK
+407 RGGAADLM
-419 SAKDPAFRKETIR
+419 KDPNFKRDTVH
-432 VYCYGVARNRLNEAA
+432 VYSHGVARNRLNEAA
-447 ERLDVPVMVVN
+447 QRLNVPLTVVN
-458 NLEEADML
+458 NLEEADLL
-466 MTLRPYYRERQ
+466 MTLRPYYRDRQ
-477 QIIVEAEERGIPIY
+477 SIVVEAEEKGIPIY

-504 LANMLKIEVQEQAVE
+504 LANLLKIEVQEQAVN

-526 TISAIRSVLSG
+526 TVNAIRQVLTG

-546 ADHAIR
+546 ADRSIR
-552 RIQKEMIDQAGLVC
+552 RIQQEMIEQAHLIC

-576 LRIYRN
+576 LRIYRNI